1 MIPDITIDAISAA
14 YFYDEYEL
22 GAEDIEEI
30 IELFNKEE
38 DQDALDVFIER
49 FIINP
54 SDSYSDA
61 MRYYLNSIDSGAMTS
76 TNQNQLITSVALL
89 TAGLVTLLSKNFRT
103 YVKDIYSGF
112 IYDKV
117 GLKKKAIQSAI
128 SSEVISEYEQL
139 ISGTL
144 SNTQN
149 FIVNA
154 IRTVQREI
162 IAENLFITKQKLS
175 GVALTREIERFKS
188 SLKTRYPNVY
198 KAVENGNL
206 ITTRSFKDGKEAT
219 RHYKLDYYADL
230 STRTTLLN
238 IDRITNEVVARSEG
252 DKVVG
257 YELVDSRN
265 VKKEREIC
273 QQILSKEILG
283 RSILALDDNAAVL
296 LGIMTVDEAKS
307 TPDYAMG
314 PYCRHSLVKLDKEY
328 LDQIDLLLGNRNVS
342 NP

>member
-1 MIPDITIDAISAA
+1 
-14 YFYDEYEL
+14 
-22 GAEDIEEI
+22 
-30 IELFNKEE
+30 
-38 DQDALDVFIER
+38 
-49 FIINP
+49 
-54 SDSYSDA
+54 
-61 MRYYLNSIDSGAMTS
+61 
-76 TNQNQLITSVALL
+76 
-89 TAGLVTLLSKNFRT
+89 
-103 YVKDIYSGF
+103 VKDIYSGF
-112 IYDKV
+112 TYDKV

-206 ITTRSFKDGKEAT
+206 ITTRSFRDGREVT
-219 RHYKLDYYADL
+219 RHYKFDYYADL

-265 VKKEREIC
+265 VKKDREIC

-283 RSILALDDNAAVL
+283 RSILALDDNTAVL

-342 NP
+342 NT